1 MDEGSINKVWAQ
13 RLFKPELPQAS
24 FMITKRVAS
33 APLEDKELASS
44 RGKAQRYD

>member
-1 MDEGSINKVWAQ
+1 MDEGSINKVGAKAVQ
-13 RLFKPELPQAS
+13 AELPQAS
-24 FMITKRVAS
+24 FMMAKRVAS